1 MPKTL
6 GGLFGWAISTVIV
19 VGVGIFILSR
29 IPPVWR
35 VIMPAQG

>member
-6 GGLFGWAISTVIV
+6 GGLLGWAISTVVV

-29 IPPVWR
+29 VKPVWR
-35 VIMPAQG
+35 VIVAPTA